1 MDFVLILIAF
11 AILATILMNIMA
23 MNIIKSSQIHEP
35 KRKQKLI
42 ILLWAIPL
50 LGVFVVIKL
59 INKDIK
65 ENQAKM
71 EDEIA
76 PAIREV
82 ADRLKVLDADI
93 SQGKIT
99 KISADDLKPNKK
111 IH

>member
-1 MDFVLILIAF
+1 MDFVLILIGF
-11 AILATILMNIMA
+11 AVIATIFMNIMA
-23 MNIIKSSQIHEP
+23 MNIIRSSQIHEA

-42 ILLWAIPL
+42 MLLWTIPM
-50 LGVFVVIKL
+50 LGVFIVIKM
-59 INKDIK
+59 INKDIR

-82 ADRLKVLDADI
+82 ADRLKDLDADI
-93 SQGKIT
+93 SMGKFNGSSEAGP
-99 KISADDLKPNKK
+99 KSSNR